1 MMRRGELNKPLTYL
15 GKVLM
20 MISPEEITYCL
31 ESNFIIDLLNG
42 KDNAVQLY
50 DEIKGATLAVT
61 AIASVALFEILRGK
75 EQNQDKI
82 QKFEELR
89 QKMIVLPFGEN
100 EAEEAGEIEK
110 SIHQRGLTISPLDL
124 LIGATAKLSGAI
136 LVSNDSDYQRID
148 GLQLRN
154 Y

>member
-1 MMRRGELNKPLTYL
+1 MMT
-15 GKVLM
+15 
-20 MISPEEITYCL
+20 SPEETKYCL

-50 DEIKGATLAVT
+50 EEIKNAPLIT

-75 EQNQDKI
+75 EQNQNKI

-89 QKMIVLPFGEN
+89 QKMAVLPFGEK
-100 EAEEAGEIEK
+100 EAEEASQIEK
-110 SIHQRGLTISPLDL
+110 AIHQNGQTISPLDL
-124 LIGATAKLSGAI
+124 LIGATAKTNVAI
-136 LVSNDSDYQRID
+136 LVSNDSDYKKIN
-148 GLQLRN
+148 GLQLQN

>member
-1 MMRRGELNKPLTYL
+1 MMT
-15 GKVLM
+15 
-20 MISPEEITYCL
+20 SQEETKYCL

-42 KDNAVQLY
+42 KENAVLVY
-50 DEIKGATLAVT
+50 EEIKNASLSIT

-75 EQNQDKI
+75 EQNQTKI

-89 QKMIVLPFGEN
+89 QTLEVLPFGER
-100 EAEEAGEIEK
+100 EAEEASQIEK
-110 SIHQRGLTISPLDL
+110 TIHQNGFTISALDL
-124 LIGATAKLSGAI
+124 LIGATAKTNGAI
-136 LVSNDSDYQRID
+136 LLSNDSDYNRIE

>member
-1 MMRRGELNKPLTYL
+1 
-15 GKVLM
+15 M
-20 MISPEEITYCL
+20 MISPEETKYCL

-50 DEIKGATLAVT
+50 EEIKNTPLAIT

-89 QKMIVLPFGEN
+89 QKLTVLPFGEREVV
-100 EAEEAGEIEK
+100 EASQIEK
-110 SIHQRGLTISPLDL
+110 TIHQKGQTISPLDL
-124 LIGATAKLSGAI
+124 FIGATAKTNEAI
-136 LVSNDSDYQRID
+136 LISNDSDYQRID

>member
-1 MMRRGELNKPLTYL
+1 MTT
-15 GKVLM
+15 
-20 MISPEEITYCL
+20 SPGDMKYCL

-50 DEIKGATLAVT
+50 KEIKNSPLAIT

-82 QKFEELR
+82 NRFKELR
-89 QKMIVLPFGEN
+89 QTLEVLPFGER
-100 EAEEAGEIEK
+100 EAEEASEIEK
-110 SIHQRGLTISPLDL
+110 AIHQNGLTISPLDL
-124 LIGATAKLSGAI
+124 LIGATAKTNATV
-136 LVSNDSDYQRID
+136 LVSNDNDYERID
-148 GLQLRN
+148 GLQLRK